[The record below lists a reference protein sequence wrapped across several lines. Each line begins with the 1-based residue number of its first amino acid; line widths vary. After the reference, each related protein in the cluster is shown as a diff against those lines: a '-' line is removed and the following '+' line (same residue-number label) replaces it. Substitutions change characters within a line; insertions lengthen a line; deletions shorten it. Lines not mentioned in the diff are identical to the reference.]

1 MSICCALQYM
11 LEGSEHHAFIHALYS
26 YAYHPIHTSAAFLA
40 ALAILEQVAGE
51 IIKLIFLL
59 S

>member
-1 MSICCALQYM
+1 M